1 MTDPLNGRGHPTP
14 EYAFKVKLV
23 AVVRVRAA
31 NETVARRV
39 LPSVLSSP
47 GTVDIKV
54 ANENNAALGVDALVT
69 DVDFAIEESAALFE
83 VDGTIIKHGLSSA
96 AVHRCRGCADVDP
109 LHSTSGANASCFQ
122 VRDVFSIDYITNS

>member
-1 MTDPLNGRGHPTP
+1 MTDPLNGREHPTP

-31 NETVARRV
+31 NETVARQV

-47 GTVDIKV
+47 GTVDIMV

-69 DVDFAIEESAALFE
+69 DVDFAIEGGVTLFE
-83 VDGTIIKHGLSSA
+83 VDGTIITQG
-96 AVHRCRGCADVDP
+96 
-109 LHSTSGANASCFQ
+109 
-122 VRDVFSIDYITNS
+122 

>member
-1 MTDPLNGRGHPTP
+1 MLIPLTPRGNGLLFMFPTIAAYTRLEAWRLARLKGNSPMTDPLNGRGHPTP

-31 NETVARRV
+31 NETEARRV

-83 VDGTIIKHGLSSA
+83 VDGTIIKQG
-96 AVHRCRGCADVDP
+96 
-109 LHSTSGANASCFQ
+109 
-122 VRDVFSIDYITNS
+122 

>member
-1 MTDPLNGRGHPTP
+1 MFPTNAAYTRLEGWRLARLEGRLTNDRSFEWAWAPHAGIRVQS
-14 EYAFKVKLV
+14 EARRRG
-23 AVVRVRAA
+23 AVRAA

-69 DVDFAIEESAALFE
+69 DVDFAIEGGVTLFE
-83 VDGTIIKHGLSSA
+83 VDGTIIKQG
-96 AVHRCRGCADVDP
+96 
-109 LHSTSGANASCFQ
+109 
-122 VRDVFSIDYITNS
+122 

>member
-1 MTDPLNGRGHPTP
+1 
-14 EYAFKVKLV
+14 
-23 AVVRVRAA
+23 
-31 NETVARRV
+31 V

-83 VDGTIIKHGLSSA
+83 VDGTIIKQG
-96 AVHRCRGCADVDP
+96 
-109 LHSTSGANASCFQ
+109 
-122 VRDVFSIDYITNS
+122 

>member
-1 MTDPLNGRGHPTP
+1 MLIPVTPRSNGVLFMLPTNGLTRCWRRGGWLDSKGDAPMTDALNGRGHPATP

-31 NETVARRV
+31 DEALARRA

-69 DVDFAIEESAALFE
+69 DVDFSIEEGATLFE
-83 VDGTIIKHGLSSA
+83 VDGTIIKQ
-96 AVHRCRGCADVDP
+96 R
-109 LHSTSGANASCFQ
+109 
-122 VRDVFSIDYITNS
+122 

>member
-1 MTDPLNGRGHPTP
+1 MKREFSAGGVVVRRMQGRP
-14 EYAFKVKLV
+14 FV

-69 DVDFAIEESAALFE
+69 DVDFAIEGGVTLFE
-83 VDGTIIKHGLSSA
+83 VDGTIITQG
-96 AVHRCRGCADVDP
+96 
-109 LHSTSGANASCFQ
+109 
-122 VRDVFSIDYITNS
+122 